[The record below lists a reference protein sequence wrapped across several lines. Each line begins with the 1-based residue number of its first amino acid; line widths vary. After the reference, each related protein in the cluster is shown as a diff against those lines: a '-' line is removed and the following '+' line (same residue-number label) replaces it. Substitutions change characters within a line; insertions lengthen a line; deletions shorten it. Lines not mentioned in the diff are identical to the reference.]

1 MSIPHVDQ
9 IRVLIIDDH
18 KIVRDGLRDLIESQP
33 DMTVVGDAG
42 NSADAMIL
50 TTREKP
56 DVIVL
61 DLDLGT
67 ESGLDLLPQLLEVAA
82 NASIIVLTGIRQPEV
97 RDKAMEL
104 GAKGMVLKEQGASN
118 LLDAIEKV
126 HRTGEYWLEPGVLQR
141 IFKKRRAHESEKNED
156 PEAAKI
162 ATLTPTERELI
173 TYIGEGL
180 SNKEI
185 ANKMFI
191 AESTVRN
198 NLTRIYDK
206 LEISGG
212 RLGLLVY
219 ALRHGLIKNS
229 P

>member
-1 MSIPHVDQ
+1 
-9 IRVLIIDDH
+9 
-18 KIVRDGLRDLIESQP
+18 
-33 DMTVVGDAG
+33 MTVVGDAG
-42 NSADAMIL
+42 NSADALTL
-50 TTREKP
+50 TTREQP

-61 DLDLGT
+61 DLDLGS
-67 ESGLDLLPQLLEVAA
+67 ESGLDLLPQLLEAAA
-82 NASIIVLTGIRQPEV
+82 NASIIVLTGVRQPEV
-97 RDKAMEL
+97 RDKAVEL
-104 GAKGMVLKEQGASN
+104 GAKGIVLKEQGAID
-118 LLDAIEKV
+118 LFDAIERV
-126 HRTGEYWLEPGVLQR
+126 HRTDEYWLEPGALQR
-141 IFKKRRAHESEKNED
+141 IFKKRRQHESEKKQD
-156 PEAAKI
+156 PEVAKI

-185 ANKMFI
+185 AKRMFI

-206 LEISGG
+206 LEVKGG

-219 ALRHGLIKNS
+219 AVRHGLSKNA